1 MLFPGYFSLHRVRF
15 LILILHIRPFRTN
28 FGSVF
33 FALRSFMFKFVF
45 WVRFF
50 FRVFFS
56 SLFSFSTRSFSSTTF
71 LTGLFLLPAIN
82 YLVACTTL
90 LQCTDINV
98 SLLNAQAHSYCY
110 FICIGNH
117 RKRTLLTFFFFS
129 FDFFFVFVCIFCCF
143 VEFIQSDVVFI
154 QRVSTRSDVQ
164 LYTFYEWHTIAMN
177 RSRISLCQKKTL
189 NKRMHCIRKP
199 VNV

>member
-28 FGSVF
+28 FGSF
-33 FALRSFMFKFVF
+33 FRASQFYVLVCVLSSI
-45 WVRFF
+45 F

-56 SLFSFSTRSFSSTTF
+56 SLFSFSKRSFSSTTF

-117 RKRTLLTFFFFS
+117 RKRTLLTFFFA
-129 FDFFFVFVCIFCCF
+129 FDFFLGFC
-143 VEFIQSDVVFI
+143 
-154 QRVSTRSDVQ
+154 
-164 LYTFYEWHTIAMN
+164 LYFLLFC
-177 RSRISLCQKKTL
+177 RIHSIRCRFHSESFNEIWYSAIYILRMAYNFNESVAHLAVPKKKQ

>member
-1 MLFPGYFSLHRVRF
+1 
-15 LILILHIRPFRTN
+15 
-28 FGSVF
+28 
-33 FALRSFMFKFVF
+33 MFKFVF

-50 FRVFFS
+50 SCFFFCS
-56 SLFSFSTRSFSSTTF
+56 SLFSFSKRSFSSTTF

-117 RKRTLLTFFFFS
+117 RKRTLLTFFFRFWLFFLFLFVFFVVLSNSFNQMSFS
-129 FDFFFVFVCIFCCF
+129 FREFQRDLIFSNIHF
-143 VEFIQSDVVFI
+143 TNGIQLQWI
-154 QRVSTRSDVQ
+154 GR
-164 LYTFYEWHTIAMN
+164 A
-177 RSRISLCQKKTL
+177 SRCAKKKR